1 MPESHE
7 ADFEYIVVGSGA
19 GGGPLAANL
28 ARAGHSVLL
37 LEAGGEDEG
46 DTYSVPAFH
55 AMASEDPLMSWNYFV
70 RHYEEDDRQRRGDKF
85 VPARGG
91 VLYPRSATLGGCTA
105 HNALITVYPHN
116 HDWDEIADVSGDRT
130 WESAAMR
137 GDFQRLERCSYEGC
151 PWALARIKLLAN
163 VLRHVPWVADRVANL
178 GKHGFDGWL
187 STSMASPTLALHDRQ
202 VIDVVLAAAQHAL
215 PTQLASPLPAPPPLA
230 TPPAPNGWPVPGHRP
245 RRLT

>member
-28 ARAGHSVLL
+28 ARGGHSVLL

-70 RHYEEDDRQRRGDKF
+70 RHYEDDDRQRRGDKF

-91 VLYPRSATLGGCTA
+91 GLYPRSATLGAWTA
-105 HNALITVYPHN
+105 TNPFITRHPPN
-116 HDWDEIADVSGDRT
+116 H
-130 WESAAMR
+130 
-137 GDFQRLERCSYEGC
+137 
-151 PWALARIKLLAN
+151 
-163 VLRHVPWVADRVANL
+163 
-178 GKHGFDGWL
+178 
-187 STSMASPTLALHDRQ
+187 
-202 VIDVVLAAAQHAL
+202 
-215 PTQLASPLPAPPPLA
+215 PLD
-230 TPPAPNGWPVPGHRP
+230 
-245 RRLT
+245 

>member
-70 RHYEEDDRQRRGDKF
+70 RHYEEDDRQRRDHKF
-85 VPARGG
+85 QPARDGR
-91 VLYPRSATLGGCTA
+91 LYPPSATLGGCTA
-105 HNALITVYPHN
+105 HNALPPVYPHT
-116 HDWDEIADVSGDRT
+116 HQSDAIPHATGD
-130 WESAAMR
+130 
-137 GDFQRLERCSYEGC
+137 
-151 PWALARIKLLAN
+151 
-163 VLRHVPWVADRVANL
+163 
-178 GKHGFDGWL
+178 
-187 STSMASPTLALHDRQ
+187 PTCD
-202 VIDVVLAAAQHAL
+202 
-215 PTQLASPLPAPPPLA
+215 
-230 TPPAPNGWPVPGHRP
+230 
-245 RRLT
+245 

>member
-70 RHYEEDDRQRRGDKF
+70 RHYEEDDRQRRDDKF
-85 VPARGG
+85 LPARDG
-91 VLYPRSATLGGCTA
+91 VLYPRSATLGGCTP
-105 HNALITVYPHN
+105 HNAFITVYPPN
-116 HDWDEIADVSGDRT
+116 HH
-130 WESAAMR
+130 SAHIRAPSAP
-137 GDFQRLERCSYEGC
+137 Q
-151 PWALARIKLLAN
+151 
-163 VLRHVPWVADRVANL
+163 
-178 GKHGFDGWL
+178 
-187 STSMASPTLALHDRQ
+187 TS
-202 VIDVVLAAAQHAL
+202 
-215 PTQLASPLPAPPPLA
+215 
-230 TPPAPNGWPVPGHRP
+230 
-245 RRLT
+245 

>member
-7 ADFEYIVVGSGA
+7 ADCEYIVVGSGA

-70 RHYEEDDRQRRGDKF
+70 RHYEEDDRQRRDVKF
-85 VPARGG
+85 VPARDG
-91 VLYPRSATLGGCTA
+91 VLYPRSATLGRCTP

-116 HDWDEIADVSGDRT
+116 PAWDEIAAASGDRT
-130 WESAAMR
+130 PERHAMR
-137 GDFQRLERCSYEGC
+137 TEFE
-151 PWALARIKLLAN
+151 P
-163 VLRHVPWVADRVANL
+163 
-178 GKHGFDGWL
+178 
-187 STSMASPTLALHDRQ
+187 LH
-202 VIDVVLAAAQHAL
+202 
-215 PTQLASPLPAPPPLA
+215 
-230 TPPAPNGWPVPGHRP
+230 
-245 RRLT
+245 

>member
-70 RHYEEDDRQRRGDKF
+70 RHYEEDDRQRRTDQIE
-85 VPARGG
+85 PAPGR
-91 VLYPRSATLGGCTA
+91 VSYTRCPTLGGCS
-105 HNALITVYPHN
+105 HRQPLVTVSPH
-116 HDWDEIADVSGDRT
+116 HTQWAAD
-130 WESAAMR
+130 
-137 GDFQRLERCSYEGC
+137 
-151 PWALARIKLLAN
+151 
-163 VLRHVPWVADRVANL
+163 
-178 GKHGFDGWL
+178 
-187 STSMASPTLALHDRQ
+187 
-202 VIDVVLAAAQHAL
+202 
-215 PTQLASPLPAPPPLA
+215 
-230 TPPAPNGWPVPGHRP
+230 
-245 RRLT
+245 